1 MKNIL
6 IKYLETL
13 ATDAKQSHGNLAVFP
28 LLSDA
33 AVSLAYLTLDEALT
47 RETVEVAEVDDGGEV
62 SRLKVINRSNLP
74 VLILDGEEL
83 AGAKQNRIANTT
95 ILIAAGSV
103 TIIPVSCVEQG
114 RWTYR
119 TNRFYSEKR
128 MMTSRMRASKAVD
141 VQECLS
147 MRA

>member
-33 AVSLAYLTLDEALT
+33 EVSLAYLVLDEALQK
-47 RETVEVAEVDDGGEV
+47 EAIEVAEVDESGEV
-62 SRLKVINRSNLP
+62 SKLKVINRSDLP

-83 AGAKQNRIANTT
+83 VGAKQNRIVNTT
-95 ILIAAGSV
+95 FLIAAGSV

-114 RWTYR
+114 R
-119 TNRFYSEKR
+119 
-128 MMTSRMRASKAVD
+128 
-141 VQECLS
+141 
-147 MRA
+147 